1 MKRILSTLAI
11 LIALVSATTAQNKL
25 DSTAFRAM
33 QVGRV
38 MQQERVFL
46 QERIPAYTAGRDE
59 IIRAVLN
66 LAK

>member
-1 MKRILSTLAI
+1 MKRVFSTLAI
-11 LIALVSATTAQNKL
+11 LIALVSSTSAQSKL

-46 QERIPAYTAGRDE
+46 HFDNSAYYLGETM
-59 IIRAVLN
+59 
-66 LAK
+66 